1 MQKIWIAAALTV
13 LAVAGAG
20 AGAGAT
26 SARPNALTGNVW
38 LLTAVLGKAPVAG
51 TSPTSEFTSASV
63 SGSGGCNRYSGKVS
77 ASGTTIRIS
86 AIASTEMACQPKI
99 MAQESVFLN
108 ALASARSYS
117 TSGGTL
123 TLKGSNGRAL
133 LTYKAQSQQ
142 LAGTSW
148 SVLSYNNGKQG
159 VVSVNAATKL
169 TAAFAKDGNLT
180 GFAGCNNYAGT
191 FKGTSPKISISQ
203 LSSTRK
209 YCATPTGVMDQESQ
223 YLAALLM
230 AATYRIEGR
239 TLELRTKSGAIA
251 AEFQAK

>member
-1 MQKIWIAAALTV
+1 MRKIWIASAVAV

-20 AGAGAT
+20 AAGT
-26 SARPNALTGNVW
+26 SARSNALTGNVW
-38 LLTAVLGKAPVAG
+38 LLTAALGKAPVAG

-108 ALASARSYS
+108 ALALARSYS
-117 TSGGTL
+117 TSGSTL
-123 TLKGSNGRAL
+123 TLKGSNGRVL

-142 LAGTSW
+142 LAGTAW
-148 SVLSYNNGKQG
+148 SVVSYNNGKQG

-169 TAAFAKDGNLT
+169 TATFAKDGSLT

-191 FKGTSPKISISQ
+191 LKGTSPKISISQ

-223 YLAALLM
+223 YLAALPT

-251 AEFQAK
+251 ADFQAK

>member
-1 MQKIWIAAALTV
+1 MRKVWIASGLTV
-13 LAVAGAG
+13 LAVAGVG
-20 AGAGAT
+20 VGAT
-26 SARPNALTGNVW
+26 SAQPSALTGNVW
-38 LLTAVLGKAPVAG
+38 LLTAVLSKAPVAG

-77 ASGTTIRIS
+77 VSGSTIRIS
-86 AIASTEMACQPKI
+86 SIASTEMACQPKI

-123 TLKGSNGRAL
+123 ALKGSNGRAL

-169 TAAFAKDGNLT
+169 TAAFAKDGSLT

-191 FKGTSPKISISQ
+191 FKGTSPRISISQ

-209 YCATPTGVMDQESQ
+209 YCATPKGVMDQESQ
-223 YLAALLM
+223 YLAALPT

-239 TLELRTKSGAIA
+239 TLEMRTKSGAIA
-251 AEFQAK
+251 ADFQAK